1 MLSKTVTR
9 WSLFRNSCYVNS
21 EPNKTLTMPKKLFSA
36 DRSAPGLDGIVRQ
49 SIIDNT
55 SIGDLA
61 EQMTAK
67 LNAMKQTHP
76 HNRSMSLAED

>member
-1 MLSKTVTR
+1 MQILSPIKP
-9 WSLFRNSCYVNS
+9 F
-21 EPNKTLTMPKKLFSA
+21 TMPKLFSA

-49 SIIDNT
+49 AVIDNT

-61 EQMTAK
+61 EHMTAK
-67 LNAMKQTHP
+67 LNAMKQTQP